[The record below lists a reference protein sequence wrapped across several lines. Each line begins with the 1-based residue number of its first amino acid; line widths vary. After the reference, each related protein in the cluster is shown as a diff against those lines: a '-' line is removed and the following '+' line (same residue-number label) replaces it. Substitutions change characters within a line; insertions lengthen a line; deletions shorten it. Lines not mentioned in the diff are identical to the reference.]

1 MKNDRETAYAEKR
14 HVLGPIRMHIAL
26 TASRDACQQKNIR
39 LDEARMGGSIPR
51 ADTRQSSPRQGGKTL
66 LNLTKCF
73 GIGACL
79 TIGIGAALHARPAS
93 AADAWATLPPALEAG
108 RNAIRLPS
116 PATPLARPAEK
127 SQPADPL
134 EAIVPVAAAEATP
147 AELHKQIILSIP
159 LGDASTSNG
168 SNGEEPISRELTEFM
183 EFEDM
188 RVPVWIV
195 DTILRASKLTGA
207 DPVYMMALADKES
220 SFLPGNKASTSSA
233 VGLFQFI
240 TSTWLDAVRSFGP
253 MHGLIA
259 EADAITGAG
268 ARIDVA
274 DATMREH
281 ILGLRRNPYIS
292 ALMAAEMMKRDK
304 AKIEAKLGR
313 QLSRSEFYLS
323 HFFGV
328 DSASRFIALVD
339 DSPKKGARDA
349 FPAAAKSNKSL
360 FFTKQG
366 KKTRQLSVAEVYDK
380 IDDMIDKRLNR
391 YEAVAD
397 GSTF

>member
-1 MKNDRETAYAEKR
+1 M
-14 HVLGPIRMHIAL
+14 LP
-26 TASRDACQQKNIR
+26 S
-39 LDEARMGGSIPR
+39 GSIRCRSGCHQDDCRPWPWPR
-51 ADTRQSSPRQGGKTL
+51 WP
-66 LNLTKCF
+66 LT
-73 GIGACL
+73 
-79 TIGIGAALHARPAS
+79 
-93 AADAWATLPPALEAG
+93 
-108 RNAIRLPS
+108 
-116 PATPLARPAEK
+116 
-127 SQPADPL
+127 L
-134 EAIVPVAAAEATP
+134 EAIAPVESVEITHAD
-147 AELHKQIILSIP
+147 LQRQIILSLP
-159 LGDASTSNG
+159 LTDPPPRSAARMK
-168 SNGEEPISRELTEFM
+168 EPVSRELTEYM
-183 EFEDM
+183 EFEEM

-240 TSTWLDAVRSFGP
+240 SSTWLEAVRSFGP

-259 EADAITGAG
+259 EAESIAGAG
-268 ARIDVA
+268 AKIAVENE
-274 DATMREH
+274 TMREH

-304 AKIEAKLGR
+304 TKIEAKLGR
-313 QLSRSEFYLS
+313 KLSRSEFYLS

-328 DSASRFIALVD
+328 DSASKFIALVD
-339 DSPKKGARDA
+339 DTPKKSARDA

-360 FFTKQG
+360 FFTKDG

-391 YEAVAD
+391 YEARIGPGHGRRFDLLIRLLRLALVR
-397 GSTF
+397 S